1 MQNAWKLWKT
11 PPTAFLA
18 ALAAMAILSA
28 APPVGAEVHIELHDE
43 PLVDRYRIARV
54 TAASEAPFSPAGPSL
69 VSGAGTSTRPS
80 SGLWFIPRFFVDTTS
95 FGDTTLW
102 SVRNESLA
110 TVSVLAEYFDVFFVE
125 RQEQPLELDPDEI
138 VPINVRDV
146 GGLPAGPDGIARGF
160 IRLSP
165 NGPISADVIQVDT
178 SENFASGNLASRLD
192 DFCADWQVRF
202 LSFGQSSIL
211 SFLVNG
217 PRGGDPADPPTL
229 VGDVFDENGTF
240 INSFTLRTDEWVF
253 DRAAEELVVGGLA
266 NGTIELTIQ
275 SLNAPAGLVFVNHSA
290 EGRFSVGLPAV
301 CLDPP

>member
-1 MQNAWKLWKT
+1 MNKAWKPGQT
-11 PPTAFLA
+11 QPTVFLV
-18 ALAAMAILSA
+18 ALAVVAVLSA
-28 APPVGAEVHIELHDE
+28 APPVGAEVRIELHNE

-54 TAASEAPFSPAGPSL
+54 AASSEAPFSPAGPSL
-69 VSGAGTSTRPS
+69 VSGHAPSTRPS
-80 SGLWFIPRFFVDTTS
+80 SGLWFIPRYFVDTTS

-110 TVSVLAEYFDVFFVE
+110 TVSVQAEYFDAFFVK
-125 RQEQPLELDPDEI
+125 RQEQPLVLDPDEL

-146 GGLPAGPDGIARGF
+146 GGLPADPDGFARGF

-178 SENFASGNLASRLD
+178 SQNFASGNLASRLD

-229 VGDVFDENGTF
+229 VGDVFAENGSF
-240 INSFTLRTDEWVF
+240 VSSFTLRTDEWVF